1 MKPEPSSSRKT
12 FNCTHQIWAD
22 KRHPYHLSTSSSPP
36 PQLFTLSG
44 PWDLR
49 WFSFNRKF
57 NISSRSSVH
66 TKRDLVN
73 HTVTTSRGMSQIY
86 AARITFDDLDVSPKK
101 KSESSLSFNCLCHP
115 VYSLHSSFGCKLI
128 GSSSSSVYWW
138 QLSFNSMSAF
148 LVLSLTR
155 GDNSIRAT
163 PSGQRK
169 KKDDRGHHHLCNK
182 RKNCL
187 QRQTAFPASCRRI
200 HKSGPL
206 RDLFVHFTD
215 DLLFSYSI
223 WWAIAPDWGPSWS
236 NFLMRVVIVRGC

>member
-57 NISSRSSVH
+57 NISSRSSAH
-66 TKRDLVN
+66 KKRDLVN

-155 GDNSIRAT
+155 GDNSIR
-163 PSGQRK
+163 
-169 KKDDRGHHHLCNK
+169 
-182 RKNCL
+182 
-187 QRQTAFPASCRRI
+187 
-200 HKSGPL
+200 PL
-206 RDLFVHFTD
+206 RVESGRRRMTEAIIICVIKEKIVCRDKQHFQQVAEESIKVVPWEICLYILPMTFSFPILFD
-215 DLLFSYSI
+215 
-223 WWAIAPDWGPSWS
+223 GP
-236 NFLMRVVIVRGC
+236 